1 MVSFFSFFRNTDPHL
16 YPSETQITEFGN
28 NSSSC
33 FLLYMVLARLHFNV
47 YFPLFVFTLWFLCHV
62 HVLTNKKSKHNYFIN
77 QSSMLPCI
85 YLSIYLLIHTFKNCL
100 IKNQHLL
107 PMGLTVICIRKP
119 VYLFPYSRS
128 LSGREILLQ
137 FLVAVMTTYWEQTFV
152 GVCFT
157 FQRAS

>member
-1 MVSFFSFFRNTDPHL
+1 M
-16 YPSETQITEFGN
+16 TEFGN

-47 YFPLFVFTLWFLCHV
+47 YFPLFIFTLWHSYVTYMYLQTKKVNTTILSIKAACCHV
-62 HVLTNKKSKHNYFIN
+62 
-77 QSSMLPCI
+77 
-85 YLSIYLLIHTFKNCL
+85 SIYLLIHTFKNCL

-107 PMGLTVICIRKP
+107 PIGLTVICIRKP